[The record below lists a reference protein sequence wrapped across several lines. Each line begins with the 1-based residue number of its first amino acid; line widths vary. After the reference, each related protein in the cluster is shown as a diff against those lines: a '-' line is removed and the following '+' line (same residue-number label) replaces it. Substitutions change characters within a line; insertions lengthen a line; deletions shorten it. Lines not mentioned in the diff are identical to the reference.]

1 MLSTRRATSVQRM
14 PSRPEQPVFDV
25 TVQRA
30 ETRAVVV
37 AVGELDVAV
46 ASELDGVVRRHLPE
60 TSVLLDLAGLSFMDS
75 SGVRILDALLRDA
88 DRHGWT
94 LTLRPEL
101 QRPVRRLLTITG
113 MIDVVPFDDE
123 DDA

>member
-1 MLSTRRATSVQRM
+1 MLSTWRATSTQRM
-14 PSRPEQPVFDV
+14 PSRPEQPAFDV
-25 TVQRA
+25 TVQR
-30 ETRAVVV
+30 TQSRAVVV

-46 ASELDGVVRRHLPE
+46 AGELDGAVRRHLPE
-60 TSVLLDLAGLSFMDS
+60 TPVLLDLAGLSFMDS
-75 SGVRILDALLRDA
+75 SGIRILDALLRDA

-101 QRPVRRLLTITG
+101 QRPVRQLLTITR
-113 MIDVVPFDDE
+113 MIDVVPFDDA

>member
-14 PSRPEQPVFDV
+14 PSTPEQPAFDV
-25 TVQRA
+25 TVQRE

-37 AVGELDVAV
+37 AMGELDVAV
-46 ASELDGVVRRHLPE
+46 ADELDVAVRRQLPE
-60 TSVLLDLAGLSFMDS
+60 TPVLLDLAGLSFMDS
-75 SGVRILDALLRDA
+75 SGIRLLDALLREA
-88 DRHGWT
+88 DLHGWR
-94 LTLRPEL
+94 LTVRPLL

-113 MIDVVPFDDE
+113 MLDMVPFDGG